1 MWAVSLYTKTE
12 WCTLVY
18 SVAILVYNEGGLVRY
33 CVLKNILGA
42 IGLACYCWGTTVI
55 LGRSSSA
62 KSWIEDGLTSYAPRL

>member
-1 MWAVSLYTKTE
+1 MLYRTLFVLMWAVSLFTKTE

-42 IGLACYCWGTTVI
+42 IGLGCYCWGTTVI
-55 LGRSSSA
+55 LGRCLYLVL
-62 KSWIEDGLTSYAPRL
+62 GL